1 LINCEFC
8 LKGEKVSILRRIDA
22 NWFEGYIGSRE
33 GIFPVRYVDII
44 KEHVEECK
52 YMPK

>member
-1 LINCEFC
+1 LINCELR

-33 GIFPVRYVDII
+33 GIFPLRYVDII
-44 KEHVEECK
+44 KEPVEECK
-52 YMPK
+52 YMAK